1 MRERED
7 AEIRSGEPRPMEN
20 SMCGRI
26 QSRALQ
32 SSPTVMR
39 RSNWEKKQFQFR
51 AQCRASWHDSSTSH
65 FRLASRISTTIKDA
79 RRRRI
84 DSLPGQV
91 GEAKGEAHSMSPWF
105 RWRHDVSSPLG
116 WGGLGIPIWE
126 GKRHGPPPRRPMLE
140 CNPGK
145 ATGARELHEA
155 EVIAD

>member
-1 MRERED
+1 MLKFDLGNLDPWKLHVRTYTIPDFAVKPNGD
-7 AEIRSGEPRPMEN
+7 ASEQL
-20 SMCGRI
+20 GR
-26 QSRALQ
+26 
-32 SSPTVMR
+32 
-39 RSNWEKKQFQFR
+39 KKQIQFR

-65 FRLASRISTTIKDA
+65 LRLASLISTTIKDA